1 LRKAAEQLM
10 DMPILSDKTKSQLLD
25 MGFNANELTNDK
37 LLLLGLFQAATKK
50 GNVEAFK
57 EFKKLL
63 GEDDTPNNDT
73 LNKLD
78 EVLNKIGG
86 NI

>member
-1 LRKAAEQLM
+1 
-10 DMPILSDKTKSQLLD
+10 
-25 MGFNANELTNDK
+25 
-37 LLLLGLFQAATKK
+37 LGLFQAATEK

-73 LNKLD
+73 LDKLD